1 MEHGFALGDG
11 TASSASP
18 SGSEELWWR
27 WQTMQWRCRF
37 MRNNVVAPL
46 MKGSKDLGACGLCST
61 DCALFLRSRIK
72 GRLVALVARQSNR

>member
-1 MEHGFALGDG
+1 MFGISFISLLVVSLCVAWIFGTAKMEHGFALGDG

-27 WQTMQWRCRF
+27 WQAMQWRCIF

-46 MKGSKDLGACGLCST
+46 MKGFGCLW
-61 DCALFLRSRIK
+61 
-72 GRLVALVARQSNR
+72 LV